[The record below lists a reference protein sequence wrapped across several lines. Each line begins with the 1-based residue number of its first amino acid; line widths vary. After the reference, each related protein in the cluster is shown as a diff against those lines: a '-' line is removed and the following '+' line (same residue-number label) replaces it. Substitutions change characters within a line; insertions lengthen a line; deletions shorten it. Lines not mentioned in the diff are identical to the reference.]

1 MRNCKF
7 TSLSLMVPNFP
18 ILTIIAFYSLQAIS
32 TLTSFFYNSPIT
44 LAYINWICQWK
55 KMPLEKMV
63 LIVFGQPK
71 VGNEHFFEILQFP
84 FEGLAEMH
92 NQIKPKWLNWQCR
105 LSRSSKEQAEDSFFP
120 LLSFEVDQN
129 IFLETCFLGGSSNLH
144 FQNISKTDCEKF
156 ADFIAEYRALLSKTR
171 RIKMMIKTRDRGIG
185 RCSIGS

>member
-32 TLTSFFYNSPIT
+32 TLTSLFYNSPIT

-55 KMPLEKMV
+55 KMPLEKIG
-63 LIVFGQPK
+63 LIFFGQPK
-71 VGNEHFFEILQFP
+71 VGNELFSEILQFP
-84 FEGLAEMH
+84 FEGLIEMH

-105 LSRSSKEQAEDSFFP
+105 LSGSSKGQGEESFFP

-129 IFLETCFLGGSSNLH
+129 IFSRDMF
-144 FQNISKTDCEKF
+144 F
-156 ADFIAEYRALLSKTR
+156 R
-171 RIKMMIKTRDRGIG
+171 RLF
-185 RCSIGS
+185 